1 MSDRVHWQD
10 CLKLSRRHF
19 RESGGCLWR
28 LVPKS
33 PGGHIRVPPGS
44 RFKIRL
50 SGPQSRKYENGSCRD
65 GLWCVDGLGEF
76 LSANQAVAAARPQVE
91 ASNAFLYVEFQVGN
105 QWILADDLRNM
116 PDLSLPRDEV
126 EDIAFAKAKE
136 LVREKARSNKVEV
149 SPAEVDAKAEQ
160 VLDSNESIWEYARL
174 VATALDPSE

>member
-1 MSDRVHWQD
+1 M
-10 CLKLSRRHF
+10 
-19 RESGGCLWR
+19 
-28 LVPKS
+28 
-33 PGGHIRVPPGS
+33 
-44 RFKIRL
+44 
-50 SGPQSRKYENGSCRD
+50 
-65 GLWCVDGLGEF
+65 GEF